1 MESVGGVITGRD
13 EGAADAPFWFLRKK
27 LPILAVLVKMINQF

>member
-1 MESVGGVITGRD
+1 MESVGGVITERD
-13 EGAADAPFWFLRKK
+13 EGATDAPFLFPRKK